1 MAHFEHHYFYLI
13 DRQLWFW
20 NWSTVGKALN
30 SALFAWLMVWTREP
44 MIAGVIA
51 CCWLGLKSTSTVWRM
66 QAVRVRRLS

>member
-20 NWSTVGKALN
+20 NWSTVGKALT

-44 MIAGVIA
+44 MIASVIA
-51 CCWLGLKSTSTVWRM
+51 RGLLGLKSTSTVWPT